1 MSISTSM
8 SMSMSMRV
16 TRMFRAGAAAVMIC
30 VCAGGAALAADA
42 EHGKQLFVACAA
54 CHSEKADG
62 IGPSLKGVYGRK
74 SAALEDFRY
83 SNPMK
88 RANLVWNAE
97 NLRAYLIDPQAKVK
111 GNRMPFGG
119 VANPQEADDLV
130 AFLESYK

>member
-1 MSISTSM
+1 MSI
-8 SMSMSMRV
+8 SMSMRV
-16 TRMFRAGAAAVMIC
+16 RGMFRAGAAAAMM
-30 VCAGGAALAADA
+30 CAGAGGVALAADA

-74 SAALEDFRY
+74 SATLEDFRY

-97 NLRAYLIDPQAKVK
+97 NLRAYLIDPQARVK

>member
-1 MSISTSM
+1 MSIGI
-8 SMSMSMRV
+8 SMSMRV
-16 TRMFRAGAAAVMIC
+16 TGLFRAGAAALLC
-30 VCAGGAALAADA
+30 VFAGDAALAADA

-130 AFLESYK
+130 AYLESYK

>member
-1 MSISTSM
+1 MNTG
-8 SMSMSMRV
+8 MSMRV
-16 TRMFRAGAAAVMIC
+16 TEIVRAGATALLGMFAAD
-30 VCAGGAALAADA
+30 AALAADA
-42 EHGKQLFVACAA
+42 EHGKQLFVACTA
-54 CHSEKADG
+54 CHSEKPDG

-130 AFLESYK
+130 AYLESYK